1 MRDRN
6 LRPSVLS
13 ALLGLSTLVAH
24 PGHALAP
31 AGTAALP
38 SMSVEQ
44 IVNRNLQAR
53 GGAAAWKALNTM
65 SWKGEM
71 GAGASSYEAVTAK
84 GTLERRSRPEKQLPF
99 AFEFKRPNKS
109 RLELQFNGQT
119 AVQVFDGAQG
129 YKYRPFLNR
138 AGWEAYTAA
147 ELAQASAEPGMD
159 GYLVEAAAKGRKVE
173 LEGTESVENQPAYKL
188 KVTLPGGRV
197 RHVWVDGHNFL
208 ETKIEGE
215 PRKLDNTVHPVA
227 LYLRDYKPEQG
238 LMVPHTL
245 ETAVQGVAQT
255 EKITI
260 ESVVVNKGLDDAR
273 FTKPK

>member
-1 MRDRN
+1 MKEINRRV
-6 LRPSVLS
+6 SF
-13 ALLGLSTLVAH
+13 LLGLAGLIAL
-24 PGHALAP
+24 PGHAV
-31 AGTAALP
+31 TSSLP

-65 SWKGEM
+65 SWQGEM

-84 GTLERRSRPEKQLPF
+84 GTLERRTRPEKKLPF

-119 AVQVFDGAQG
+119 AVQVFDGTQG

-138 AGWEAYTAA
+138 AGWETYTAA
-147 ELAQASAEPGMD
+147 ELAQAGAEPGMD
-159 GYLVEAAAKGRKVE
+159 GYLIDYAAKGRKVE
-173 LEGTESVENQPAYKL
+173 LEGTDSVDNQAAYKL
-188 KVTLPGGRV
+188 KVTLPGGQV
-197 RHVWVDGHNFL
+197 RHVWVDGHTFL
-208 ETKIEGE
+208 ETRIDGE
-215 PRKLDNTVHPVA
+215 PRRLDKTLHPVA
-227 LYLRDYKPEQG
+227 LYLRDYRSEQG

-245 ETAVQGVAQT
+245 ETAVQGVPQT

-260 ESVVVNKGLDDAR
+260 ESVAVNKSLDDAR